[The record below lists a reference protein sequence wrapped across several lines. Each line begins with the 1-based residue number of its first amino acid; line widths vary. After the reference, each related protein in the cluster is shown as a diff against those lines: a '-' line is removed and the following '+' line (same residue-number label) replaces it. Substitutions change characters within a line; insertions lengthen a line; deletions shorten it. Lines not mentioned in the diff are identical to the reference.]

1 MKQDTRD
8 IVGEI
13 ENAIQNRKQTYNS
26 IYHDIGVVLDDF
38 TTEELTVFYI
48 KKYGDSSI
56 RYFLE
61 QQIIS
66 GEVNK
71 IKYT

>member
-26 IYHDIGVVLDDF
+26 IYHDIGVALDDF

-48 KKYGDSSI
+48 KKYGESSI

-71 IKYT
+71 IKYA